1 MTKLSVLKHHGGNR
15 TTGKQLASTIFKD
28 IYRFSFADPSVL
40 KKYRVVVTTYDT
52 VKSEYESHSPSA
64 KDESAAKKKTTKK
77 AAVDSSDDSE
87 HETFGRTIKKPA
99 KKAAVKKC
107 ALYGVQWWRVVL
119 GKVFNFFSLTL

>member
-1 MTKLSVLKHHGGNR
+1 MTKLSVLKHHGANR
-15 TTGKQLASTIFKD
+15 TTGKQLMSTTFKYL
-28 IYRFSFADPSVL
+28 YRFSFADPSVL

-64 KDESAAKKKTTKK
+64 KDESAAKKKTKK
-77 AAVDSSDDSE
+77 AVVDSSDDSE

-119 GKVFNFFSLTL
+119 GKVFNFFFLTL

>member
-1 MTKLSVLKHHGGNR
+1 MTKLSVTKHHGPNR
-15 TTGKQLASTIFKD
+15 TTGKQPMNRISKD
-28 IYRFSFADPSVL
+28 LHRFSFSDPSVL

-64 KDESAAKKKTTKK
+64 KDESAAKKKTKK

-99 KKAAVKKC
+99 KKAVAKKC
-107 ALYGVQWWRVVL
+107 ALYDVKWWRVVL
-119 GKVFNFFSLTL
+119 GEVFNHPPLTG

>member
-1 MTKLSVLKHHGGNR
+1 MTKLSVLKHHGANR
-15 TTGKQLASTIFKD
+15 TTGKQLMSTIFKD
-28 IYRFSFADPSVL
+28 LYPFSFADPSVL

-64 KDESAAKKKTTKK
+64 KDESAAKKKTKK

-119 GKVFNFFSLTL
+119 GRSLISSL